1 MLHHLY
7 GILERPPQASRLPET
22 GVGDGP
28 VLLRRVG
35 NLVMLFTPLDA
46 LPRRTPYALSRHR
59 EVQTAA
65 ATPGPFFPLP
75 YGVTVTDVEPWLA
88 ARAAAIRAGLRLVK
102 GRVEMR
108 VSVLALHFA
117 DADPRRLSVVADQVA
132 EASGLTTW
140 RSRTAGAGANIAI
153 SLAFL
158 VRRAEVATFLARIAP
173 VATHAGD
180 VAVVPSGPWPASTF
194 VPSLESPVLP
204 ALAAPA
210 IPHAV

>member
-7 GILERPPQASRLPET
+7 GILERPPQASRLPAT

-28 VLLRRVG
+28 LLLRRIG
-35 NLVMLFTPLDA
+35 GLVILFTPLDA
-46 LPRRTPYALSRHR
+46 LPRRTPYALTRHR

-65 ATPGPFFPLP
+65 TTPGPFFPLP
-75 YGVTVTDVEPWLA
+75 YGVTVTEVEPWLA
-88 ARAAAIRAGLRLVK
+88 PRAAAIRAGLRLVR

-108 VSVLALHFA
+108 VSVLALHLG
-117 DADPRRLSVVADQVA
+117 DVDPRRITVVADRIA

-140 RSRTAGAGANIAI
+140 RSRTTGGGANTAI

-194 VPSLESPVLP
+194 VPPVESPVFP
-204 ALAAPA
+204 ALPVPA

>member
-35 NLVMLFTPLDA
+35 GLVILFTPLDA
-46 LPRRTPYALSRHR
+46 VPRRTPYTVSRHR

-65 ATPGPFFPLP
+65 TTPGPFFPLP
-75 YGVTVTDVEPWLA
+75 YGVMVTDFEPWLA
-88 ARAAAIRAGLRLVK
+88 PRAAAIHAGLRLVR

-108 VSVLALHFA
+108 VSVLALHFGAA
-117 DADPRRLSVVADQVA
+117 DSRRLGVVADRVA
-132 EASGLTTW
+132 EASGLATW
-140 RSRTAGAGANIAI
+140 RSRTTGGGANTAI

-180 VAVVPSGPWPASTF
+180 VAVVPSGPWPASSF
-194 VPSLESPVLP
+194 VPSLDAPGLP
-204 ALAAPA
+204 ARPTPA